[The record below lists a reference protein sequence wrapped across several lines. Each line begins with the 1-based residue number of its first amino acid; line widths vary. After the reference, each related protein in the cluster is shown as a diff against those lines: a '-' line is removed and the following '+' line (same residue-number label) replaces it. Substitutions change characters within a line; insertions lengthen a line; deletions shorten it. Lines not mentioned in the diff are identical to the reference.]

1 MILQELWQDY
11 LAKTMPVLTAWGVP
25 LVCLQMLGGLPP
37 LISLFHSV
45 RRQNGFDRLLICLTP
60 GIFIVTIAI
69 VQPLFLSSFL
79 GAGFPWAEELKQFL
93 FQPHFFQAALA
104 VVAVFVLLTLCY
116 KRLEQARQGPDFSA
130 SLFWAASGAELL
142 AALCLLALS
151 TDYFLHGGG
160 LFAGLSGGAVKWL
173 VYGLFLV
180 LYKSGVLLFCL
191 IWRLL
196 FSERPGQTRTY
207 GQQQAASWRAKG
219 LGWLMFAGLWQFAV
233 VGGLRRD
240 GDDYGWAQAVVWL
253 LAAIGLGCLLFS
265 FWPRKGAKK

>member
-25 LVCLQMLGGLPP
+25 LVVLQMLGGLPP
-37 LISLFHSV
+37 LLSLAQAV
-45 RRQNGFDRLLICLTP
+45 KRENGFDRLLLCLVP

-69 VQPLFLSSFL
+69 VQPLFFSSFL
-79 GAGFPWAEELKQFL
+79 GGGFPWAEELKQFL
-93 FQPHFFQAALA
+93 FQPRFFQAALA
-104 VVAVFVLLTLCY
+104 VAAVFAMLTLCY
-116 KRLEQARQGPDFSA
+116 KRLERVRQGSDFSA
-130 SLFWAASGAELL
+130 GLFWSATGAELL
-142 AALCLLALS
+142 AALCLLVLG

-160 LFAGLSGGAVKWL
+160 LFAGLSGQAVKWL

-180 LYKSGVLLFCL
+180 LYKIAVLLFCL
-191 IWRLL
+191 LFWLL
-196 FSERPGQTRTY
+196 FSERPGRSAAARR
-207 GQQQAASWRAKG
+207 AASWRVKS

-240 GDDYGWAQAVVWL
+240 GDAYGWAQAVGCL

-265 FWPRKGAKK
+265 FWPRKGTKK